1 MSVVVRQLIE
11 APRDFDFSRQD
22 GPTSV
27 FALPA
32 LLRMWQSQLGWT
44 GLCISSG
51 ELQLL
56 GFVKSTAVGQ
66 IFFSMPYGGYGGFT
80 GRGDREDLTE
90 ILDWLK
96 RQRYLQENLVQFSPL
111 AFEYPEAYYRNPLTT
126 HSLEL
131 SQPLTYSEN
140 ATRNLRKAQAS
151 GLQIRKLDS
160 SHKSDCL
167 ALLADH
173 QARSRELRRLPTS
186 CYEYLL
192 DQAVVPESGISAL
205 GAFAGSDLHNVHIYF
220 HCRNDAFYFDGF
232 TSALGLEQG
241 ANFLLMDQTIARLR
255 DEGVQRLNLGATPPL
270 DKGLERFKEGW
281 GATKI
286 SYIEYS
292 RRSQLKRMIDFMTRL
307 R

>member
-1 MSVVVRQLIE
+1 MSVVVRQLID
-11 APRDFDFSRQD
+11 ASGNLDISHPP
-22 GPTSV
+22 GPVSV

-32 LLRMWQSQLGWT
+32 LLRMWQTQLGWT
-44 GLCISSG
+44 GLGISSG

-56 GFVKSTAVGQ
+56 GFVKSTAVGK
-66 IFFSMPYGGYGGFT
+66 IFFSMPYGGYGGII
-80 GRGDREDLTE
+80 GKGSHEEHGD
-90 ILDWLK
+90 ILDWL
-96 RQRYLQENLVQFSPL
+96 RQQRYLQENLVQFSPI
-111 AFEYPEAYYRNPLTT
+111 AFEYPESYYRNPLTS
-126 HSLEL
+126 HVLQL
-131 SQPLTYSEN
+131 SQSGSYSDN

-151 GLQIRKLDS
+151 GLQIRRLDS
-160 SHKSDCL
+160 SHKPACL

-192 DQAVVPESGISAL
+192 DQVDIPESGISAF

-220 HCRNDAFYFDGF
+220 QRQGDAFYFDGF
-232 TSALGLEQG
+232 SSAVGLDLG
-241 ANFLLMDQTIARLR
+241 ANFLLMDQTITRLK
-255 DEGVQRLNLGATPPL
+255 DQGVERLNLGATPPL

-281 GATKI
+281 GAAKI